1 MSGSRWQS
9 ARALGA
15 ALALALLAPIGSAS
29 AQDAGASVD
38 MSSIKFAPKVIH
50 VAAGQSVLW
59 TNSDPVQ
66 HTITADDGSFDSAW
80 SSTRLARSS
89 TTASRTARLEGLA
102 WPRRS
107 SSTGRSGE
115 LNDPTPFPPVVD
127 AGGQ

>member
-38 MSSIKFAPKVIH
+38 MSSIKFAPTVIH

-66 HTITADDGSFDSAW
+66 HTITADDGSFDSGMIDPG
-80 SSTRLARSS
+80 SSFSMEFDTPG
-89 TTASRTARLEGLA
+89 TFQYYCQPHGASGG
-102 WPRRS
+102 
-107 SSTGRSGE
+107 TGMAA
-115 LNDPTPFPPVVD
+115 TIIVD
-127 AGGQ
+127 G

>member
-38 MSSIKFAPKVIH
+38 MSSIKFAPTVIH

-66 HTITADDGSFDSAW
+66 HTITADDGSFDSVMVDPG
-80 SSTRLARSS
+80 SSFGMDFDTPGRFQYSCQPHVGLGGPAMPAR
-89 TTASRTARLEGLA
+89 T
-102 WPRRS
+102 
-107 SSTGRSGE
+107 
-115 LNDPTPFPPVVD
+115 
-127 AGGQ
+127 